1 MAEHDP
7 VIRNETVI
15 GGTGD
20 PRRIATSV
28 LRCGIARGAR
38 SAPNR

>member
-1 MAEHDP
+1 MAEHDL
-7 VIRNETVI
+7 VVRNVAMI

-20 PRRIATSV
+20 PRRIATGDLPGRLV
-28 LRCGIARGAR
+28 RCAR